1 VVACWSRA
9 ARSPTRPY
17 HPSDWALV
25 RDTAEGIIDCS
36 FGADDIVRT
45 DFGTGADQGAALA
58 LTPAGAVVAG
68 EIYASLGVA
77 RYLTPG
83 CHRDDG
89 FE

>member
-1 VVACWSRA
+1 MLVAGRA
-9 ARSPTRPY
+9 FADATY

-25 RDTAEGIIDCS
+25 RNTAEGIIDCS